1 MRGAWL
7 PSLKYSW
14 LTYRRD
20 QLWFPLAFLALF
32 VVLSLILGKPAVQFS
47 LARGYLGFIVP
58 LVGGILAA
66 YAVLDDPAIELRF
79 STPVGAAET
88 LFNRLGLILVVQAAC
103 ALFFQLFLL
112 ALRIDLSPLGGFLAV
127 QRIWFVP
134 TLALAALGCAG
145 SLAGAQN
152 VVGAVLVGT
161 VWLVELMM
169 KGWFQANA
177 RHAFLFLGV
186 FLPNRPELAPELAL
200 NQSVLFAASLILLFF
215 SWVLLH
221 RQERFI

>member
-1 MRGAWL
+1 MQAA
-7 PSLKYSW
+7 SLKYSW

-20 QLWFPLAFLALF
+20 PLWFPLAFLAFF
-32 VVLSLILGKPAVQFS
+32 VVLTLILGRPAVFS

-66 YAVLDDPAIELRF
+66 YAVLDDPALELRF
-79 STPVGAAET
+79 STPVSAAET
-88 LFNRLGLILVVQAAC
+88 LFNRIGLILLVEAVS
-103 ALFFQLFLL
+103 ALFFQLVLF
-112 ALRIDLSPLGGFLAV
+112 ALRVDLSPLGGFLSV
-127 QRIWFVP
+127 QWIWFLP
-134 TLALAALGCAG
+134 TLALVALGCAG
-145 SLAGAQN
+145 SLAAAQN
-152 VVGAVLVGT
+152 VVGASLVGT

-177 RHAFLFLGV
+177 RYAFLFLAV
-186 FLPNRPELAPELAL
+186 FLPHPRDLAFQ
-200 NQSVLFAASLILLFF
+200 QSVLFGASFFLLFF